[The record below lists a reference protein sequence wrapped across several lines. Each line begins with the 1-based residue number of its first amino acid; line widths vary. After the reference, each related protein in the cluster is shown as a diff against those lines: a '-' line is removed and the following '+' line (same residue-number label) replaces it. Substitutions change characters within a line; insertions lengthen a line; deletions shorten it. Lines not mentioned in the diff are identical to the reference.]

1 MVEHDVRKLM
11 KLGTASTALILPKK
25 WLEDLGLNPGSL
37 VDLFFDGSSI
47 TVAPRTPPQ
56 GQPQQDSNMQIFVD
70 ISKDGVDVGVQE
82 IVAAYV
88 EGITRVRVR
97 GDEQSISRLIMELN
111 RRITG
116 FLIVSRGK
124 ELYDIVVSEFP
135 VDPQH
140 LLSRAIRIVEEYM
153 HALTRKG
160 KDGNDSE
167 AFQTEFTKVYNATMR
182 LVRGRIAMASPEE
195 TPPLL
200 DILSMMEKMKE
211 LMTLLAIDGN
221 SMPAVALEDLSELF
235 RAATRAVMENNVKK
249 ALKVIQFC
257 RAPERRAHATHIC
270 NVIIGLA
277 EIAIRR
283 CVRDRACRCKHFF
296 PKVS

>member
-1 MVEHDVRKLM
+1 M
-11 KLGTASTALILPKK
+11 
-25 WLEDLGLNPGSL
+25 
-37 VDLFFDGSSI
+37 
-47 TVAPRTPPQ
+47 VAPRTSPQ
-56 GQPQQDSNMQIFVD
+56 SPGQPQQDSDMQIFVD
-70 ISKDGVDVGVQE
+70 ILRDGVDVGVQE

-97 GDEQSISRLIMELN
+97 GDEQGISRLIMELN

-140 LLSRAIRIVEEYM
+140 LLSRAIKIVEEYM
-153 HALTRKG
+153 YALTR

-167 AFQTEFTKVYNATMR
+167 AFQTEFTRVYNATMR

-195 TPPLL
+195 TSPLL
-200 DILSMMEKMKE
+200 DVLSMMEKMKE

-221 SMPAVALEDLSELF
+221 NMPAVALEDLRELF
-235 RAATRAVMENNVKK
+235 RAATRAVIENNVKK

-257 RAPERRAHATHIC
+257 RAPERQAHATHMC

>member
-25 WLEDLGLNPGSL
+25 WLEDLGLSPGSL

-47 TVAPRTPPQ
+47 MVAPRTPPQ
-56 GQPQQDSNMQIFVD
+56 GQGTSQQENSMQIFVD
-70 ISKDGVDVGVQE
+70 VSKDGVDVGVQE

-116 FLIVSRGK
+116 FLLVSRGR
-124 ELYDIVVSEFP
+124 ETYDIVVSEFP

-140 LLSRAIRIVEEYM
+140 LLSRAMRIVEEYM
-153 HALTRKG
+153 RALVKKG
-160 KDGNDSE
+160 SDDAE

-211 LMTLLAIDGN
+211 LMTLLSMDGDR
-221 SMPAVALEDLSELF
+221 MPAVALEDLSELF
-235 RAATRAVMENNVKK
+235 RAATHAVMENDVRK

-257 RAPERRAHATHIC
+257 RAPERRTHATHIC

-296 PKVS
+296 PKVG

>member
-25 WLEDLGLNPGSL
+25 WLEDLGLSPGSL

-47 TVAPRTPPQ
+47 MVAPRAPPQGQ
-56 GQPQQDSNMQIFVD
+56 GQPQQENNMQIFVD

-97 GDEQSISRLIMELN
+97 GDEQGISRLIMELN

-116 FLIVSRGK
+116 FLLVSRGK

-153 HALTRKG
+153 HALTKKG
-160 KDGNDSE
+160 SNDSE
-167 AFQTEFTKVYNATMR
+167 TFQTEFTKVYNATMR

-200 DILSMMEKMKE
+200 DILSMTEKMKE
-211 LMTLLAIDGN
+211 LMTLLSIDGN

-257 RAPERRAHATHIC
+257 RAPEHRAHATHMC

>member
-25 WLEDLGLNPGSL
+25 WLEDLGLSPGSL

-47 TVAPRTPPQ
+47 MVAPRTPPQ
-56 GQPQQDSNMQIFVD
+56 GQGTSQQENNMQIFVN

-88 EGITRVRVR
+88 EGITRVRVK

-116 FLIVSRGK
+116 FLLVSRGK
-124 ELYDIVVSEFP
+124 EIYDIVVSEFP

-140 LLSRAIRIVEEYM
+140 LLTRAMRIVEEYM
-153 HALTRKG
+153 HALTKKSG
-160 KDGNDSE
+160 DAE
-167 AFQTEFTKVYNATMR
+167 TFQMEFTKVYNATLR

-200 DILSMMEKMKE
+200 DTLFMMEKMKE
-211 LMTLLAIDGN
+211 LMTLLSMDGDK
-221 SMPAVALEDLSELF
+221 MPAVALEDLSEIF
-235 RAATRAVMENNVKK
+235 RAATHAVMENNVRK

-257 RAPERRAHATHIC
+257 RAPERKVHATHIC

-296 PKVS
+296 PKVG

>member
-1 MVEHDVRKLM
+1 MRKLM

-25 WLEDLGLNPGSL
+25 WLEDLGLSPGSL

-56 GQPQQDSNMQIFVD
+56 GQGQQESNMQIFVD

-97 GDEQSISRLIMELN
+97 GDEQGISKLITELN

-116 FLIVSRGK
+116 FILVSRGK

-153 HALTRKG
+153 HALTK
-160 KDGNDSE
+160 KDGNDPE
-167 AFQTEFTKVYNATMR
+167 TFQVEFTKVYNATMR

-211 LMTLLAIDGN
+211 LMTLLSIDGD
-221 SMPAVALEDLSELF
+221 SMPAVALEDLGELF

-257 RAPERRAHATHIC
+257 RSPSRREHATHIC

>member
-25 WLEDLGLNPGSL
+25 WLEDLGLRPGSL

-47 TVAPRTPPQ
+47 MVAPRASPQAQ
-56 GQPQQDSNMQIFVD
+56 GQLQQENNMQIFVD
-70 ISKDGVDVGVQE
+70 ILKDGVDVGVQE

-97 GDEQSISRLIMELN
+97 GDEQGISRLIMELN

-116 FLIVSRGK
+116 FLLVSRGK

-153 HALTRKG
+153 HALTK
-160 KDGNDSE
+160 KNGNDPE

-211 LMTLLAIDGN
+211 LMTLLSIDGN
-221 SMPAVALEDLSELF
+221 NMPAVALEDLSELF
-235 RAATRAVMENNVKK
+235 RAATHAVTENNVKK

-257 RAPERRAHATHIC
+257 RAPERRAHATHMC

-296 PKVS
+296 PKVG

>member
-1 MVEHDVRKLM
+1 MRKLM

-25 WLEDLGLNPGSL
+25 WLRDLGLSPGSL

-47 TVAPRTPPQ
+47 MVAPRTSPQ
-56 GQPQQDSNMQIFVD
+56 SPGQPQQDSDMQIFVD
-70 ISKDGVDVGVQE
+70 ILRDGVDVGVQE

-97 GDEQSISRLIMELN
+97 GDEQGISRLIMELN

-140 LLSRAIRIVEEYM
+140 LLSRAIKIVEEYM
-153 HALTRKG
+153 YALTR

-167 AFQTEFTKVYNATMR
+167 AFQTEFTRVYNATMR

-195 TPPLL
+195 TSPLL
-200 DILSMMEKMKE
+200 DVLSMMEKMKE

-221 SMPAVALEDLSELF
+221 NMPAVALEDLSELF
-235 RAATRAVMENNVKK
+235 RAATRAVIENNVKK

-257 RAPERRAHATHIC
+257 RAPERQAHATHMC